1 MHLPLIPLVFA
12 VATGVAANQF
22 AGIQHTSD
30 TRAVHDYL
38 DRLAPASMNAILHEL
53 MGPTVGSD
61 VNSCLL
67 ADHLESSVLTS
78 FFSIQPGVM
87 VPVVPDPEHP
97 EYSVYWVRDSCRAYY
112 AWLNQLA
119 VPGPHDD
126 TKLLR
131 ALVDDGVHA
140 LIRTQ
145 HVVSLSGNVFT
156 GGLEEAGFDIHLDM
170 ISDPASRIGSPAAG
184 ANQLSIPSRSKRLKV
199 FFFCRRAGFPFGGAN
214 QVR

>member
-1 MHLPLIPLVFA
+1 
-12 VATGVAANQF
+12 
-22 AGIQHTSD
+22 
-30 TRAVHDYL
+30 
-38 DRLAPASMNAILHEL
+38 
-53 MGPTVGSD
+53 
-61 VNSCLL
+61 
-67 ADHLESSVLTS
+67 
-78 FFSIQPGVM
+78 M

-145 HVVSLSGNVFT
+145 HVVSLTGNVFT

-199 FFFCRRAGFPFGGAN
+199 FFFVDGPAFRSAVLIKYADWLLEPEQNNGTWVADVLWPAINLDLQWISSNWN
-214 QVR
+214 QSS

>member
-1 MHLPLIPLVFA
+1 MHLPLILSAFA
-12 VATGVAANQF
+12 VAIGVAANQF
-22 AGIQHTSD
+22 AGIKHTCN
-30 TRAVHDYL
+30 TKAVDDYL

-61 VNSCLL
+61 VNLFL
-67 ADHLESSVLTS
+67 FADLRGRSVLTDL
-78 FFSIQPGVM
+78 SIQPGVM

-97 EYSVYWVRDSCRAYY
+97 EYSVYWVRDSCRAYHT
-112 AWLNQLA
+112 WLNQLT

-131 ALVDDGVHA
+131 ALVDDSVHA

-156 GGLEEAGFDIHLDM
+156 GGLEEAGFDIHLDK
-170 ISDPASRIGSPAAG
+170 ISDPAFRIGSPAAG
-184 ANQLSIPSRSKRLKV
+184 AN
-199 FFFCRRAGFPFGGAN
+199 
-214 QVR
+214 